1 VHWQSDALTTRLDLI
16 PYLYHGMFQGETAG
30 KEVAV
35 GTFGEER
42 VKIKLRVDFAM
53 TVSQSSA
60 YT

>member
-1 VHWQSDALTTRLDLI
+1 MEEKEPK

-35 GTFGEER
+35 GTFREER
-42 VKIKLRVDFAM
+42 VKIKLKVDSAM

>member
-1 VHWQSDALTTRLDLI
+1 MECLAV
-16 PYLYHGMFQGETAG
+16 E
-30 KEVAV
+30 EVAV

-42 VKIKLRVDFAM
+42 VKIKLKVDSAM